1 MPKGERVSI
10 ESKLVEILEQVQD
23 EELLPDLTA
32 TVNWVLR
39 EWIKQHWLSKQDV
52 PTAIP
57 TPSSPIPSSIMAIA
71 PPPALVSLPT
81 SVPSPDTDHVL
92 DSLLRDMCA

>member
-10 ESKLVEILEQVQD
+10 EAKLVEILEQVQD

-39 EWIKQHWLSKQDV
+39 EWIKQYWLPRQGGNSTSASTTVV
-52 PTAIP
+52 PIASPP
-57 TPSSPIPSSIMAIA
+57 TI
-71 PPPALVSLPT
+71 VSLPS
-81 SVPSPDTDHVL
+81 SVPTPNGDNVL